1 MAGEKLFNKVGRF
14 KVSKATAGPEGSSP
28 RRFSYKTVG
37 SDAAVLVGFA
47 AGVAEGVLILGLLF
61 FAILKA
67 SFGIVNHLLLT
78 ERLDA

>member
-37 SDAAVLVGFA
+37 SDAAVLG
-47 AGVAEGVLILGLLF
+47 GVAEGVLILGLLF